1 MPVIANHMSRDLL
14 TIDPEERVAE
24 AARQMVGR
32 GVGAVLVMD
41 GDKLEGILT
50 ERDVLK
56 AVATGLAE
64 DARVR
69 EDDEPPG
76 YTKSEATGQPRLS
89 IHGVFLHLPAWTRK
103 LLDRLIRD
111 LMRVRSRSPR
121 PRGSPFTSS
130 FTFSFT
136 DPLPTGPRLAD
147 TRPQEA

>member
-14 TIDPEERVAE
+14 VIDPEERVAE
-24 AARQMVGR
+24 AARRMVGR

-69 EDDEPPG
+69 EWMTRHPE
-76 YTKSEATGQPRLS
+76 TIEVSEATSQAAALM
-89 IHGVFLHLPAWTRK
+89 IHGGFRHLPVVDGGKVAGIVS
-103 LLDRLIRD
+103 IRD
-111 LMRVRSRSPR
+111 LMRVTLEDSA
-121 PRGSPFTSS
+121 PRG
-130 FTFSFT
+130 
-136 DPLPTGPRLAD
+136 A
-147 TRPQEA
+147 

>member
-1 MPVIANHMSRDLL
+1 VPVIGNHMSRDLL

-56 AVATGLAE
+56 AVAAGLAE

-69 EDDEPPG
+69 EWMTRHPE
-76 YTKSEATGQPRLS
+76 TIEASEATGQAAALM
-89 IHGVFLHLPAWTRK
+89 IHGGFRHLPVVDDGKIAGIVS
-103 LLDRLIRD
+103 IRD
-111 LMRVRSRSPR
+111 LMRVTLEDSA
-121 PRGSPFTSS
+121 PRG
-130 FTFSFT
+130 
-136 DPLPTGPRLAD
+136 A
-147 TRPQEA
+147 